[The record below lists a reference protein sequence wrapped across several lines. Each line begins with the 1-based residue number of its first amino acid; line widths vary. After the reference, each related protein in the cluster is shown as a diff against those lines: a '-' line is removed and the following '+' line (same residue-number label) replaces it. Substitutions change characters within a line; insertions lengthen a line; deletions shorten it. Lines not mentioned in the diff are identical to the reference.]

1 MNDMYAS
8 TSGRRFVHKWIN
20 NISPVQTGTRK
31 KYISTNNPKG
41 RASQKKRAH
50 EKIATPST
58 KITNAQSL
66 QIDQL
71 RTIG

>member
-1 MNDMYAS
+1 MLQHQVLVIK
-8 TSGRRFVHKWIN
+8 GRRI
-20 NISPVQTGTRK
+20 VQTGTRN

-66 QIDQL
+66 QID
-71 RTIG
+71 